1 MASER
6 TLRADG
12 KKRGGEGARSRSGSL
27 ASLAPTLGSSERE
40 REAGLERARVRE
52 ISEAEARDDMVA
64 WRLSGKA

>member
-6 TLRADG
+6 TLRAET
-12 KKRGGEGARSRSGSL
+12 KKGETARSRSGSL

-64 WRLSGKA
+64 WRLTGRV